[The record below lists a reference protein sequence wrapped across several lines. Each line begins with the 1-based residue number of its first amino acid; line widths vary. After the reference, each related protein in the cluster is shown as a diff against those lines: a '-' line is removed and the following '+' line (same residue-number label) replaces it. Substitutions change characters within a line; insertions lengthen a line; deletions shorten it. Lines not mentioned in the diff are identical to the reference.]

1 MVCDEDGLVTLV
13 YAVPPRLAELGIRLA
28 ELKPEDPEYQVVA
41 DDGINS
47 RLIVR
52 IGNLGTSALRKVVRL
67 RLRRVQQACW
77 RIVISP
83 MIPQDFPSC
92 YYSAMRNLAVLVIH
106 LIATLARLL
115 GLRSGAGI
123 A

>member
-1 MVCDEDGLVTLV
+1 VVCDEDGLVTLV

-52 IGNLGTSALRKVVRL
+52 IGDLGTSALRKVVRL
-67 RLRRVQQACW
+67 RLRRVQQA
-77 RIVISP
+77 P
-83 MIPQDFPSC
+83 
-92 YYSAMRNLAVLVIH
+92 LVGSYLYQVVYIKVERTVC
-106 LIATLARLL
+106 LSD
-115 GLRSGAGI
+115 RSGFRTGAII
-123 A
+123 AQHRSLNRL